1 MFGSALYGVQS
12 LLTFDVGFEVGVL
25 VESVHLS
32 PPVKAI
38 SPVRQHRVQ
47 ALGVEAIGEVAVLQR
62 GDRPS
67 LVYPPVQVLGHRDT
81 GTA

>member
-1 MFGSALYGVQS
+1 MHS
-12 LLTFDVGFEVGVL
+12 LITFDVGFEVRIL

-32 PPVKAI
+32 PPVKVI
-38 SPVRQHRVQ
+38 SPVRQHCLQ

-67 LVYPPVQVLGHRDT
+67 LVYPPVQVLGHRDA
-81 GTA
+81 GTT